1 MIDTK
6 ETKRL
11 TSKWSE
17 FYERPINEKE
27 FDEISMNLGKFFS
40 ILSDWDTEN
49 NPELSKNPELVFLD
63 GEMFILI

>member
-40 ILSDWDTEN
+40 ILTGIQKTIQNFPKIQNWF
-49 NPELSKNPELVFLD
+49 FLT
-63 GEMFILI
+63 GKCLY